1 MEQPALLVVARIVD
15 CPIWLFSD
23 DNNAPIEIGD
33 LMCGAPIE
41 LYWRATGIGHFIP
54 NAVQETAADA
64 LARHVQRGIE
74 AARKEEAEC
83 AFEFFLGHTG
93 FIKEDPLNLTVLTT
107 VQERQKTNSSGS
119 TGTAPGALAQG
130 ASC

>member
-41 LYWRATGIGHFIP
+41 VYWRATGIGHFIP

-83 AFEFFLGHTG
+83 AFGNFFG
-93 FIKEDPLNLTVLTT
+93 
-107 VQERQKTNSSGS
+107 
-119 TGTAPGALAQG
+119 GTYRIY
-130 ASC
+130 

>member
-1 MEQPALLVVARIVD
+1 MDGQLLPWSSQHCVWCLARIVD

-41 LYWRATGIGHFIP
+41 VYWRATGIGHFIP
-54 NAVQETAADA
+54 NSVQETAADA

-74 AARKEEAEC
+74 AARKEEAE
-83 AFEFFLGHTG
+83 
-93 FIKEDPLNLTVLTT
+93 D
-107 VQERQKTNSSGS
+107 
-119 TGTAPGALAQG
+119 
-130 ASC
+130 

>member
-41 LYWRATGIGHFIP
+41 VYWRATGIGHFIP

-64 LARHVQRGIE
+64 LARHELMSNGGLKPR
-74 AARKEEAEC
+74 ARRRPSV
-83 AFEFFLGHTG
+83 LSDMM
-93 FIKEDPLNLTVLTT
+93 IKVI
-107 VQERQKTNSSGS
+107 G
-119 TGTAPGALAQG
+119 
-130 ASC
+130 C

>member
-83 AFEFFLGHTG
+83 AFGIFFWDIPDLLKRT
-93 FIKEDPLNLTVLTT
+93 L
-107 VQERQKTNSSGS
+107 
-119 TGTAPGALAQG
+119 
-130 ASC
+130 